1 MVLGEVVDDTLDL
14 AKKWKEPVLQA
25 EEGEL
30 FIFQPVQQNKNGAQF
45 LLEIE
50 GDVFV
55 LAVLEEGVG
64 RRQAKQGDVGAVD
77 KPQI

>member
-14 AKKWKEPVLQA
+14 AKKRKESVLQA